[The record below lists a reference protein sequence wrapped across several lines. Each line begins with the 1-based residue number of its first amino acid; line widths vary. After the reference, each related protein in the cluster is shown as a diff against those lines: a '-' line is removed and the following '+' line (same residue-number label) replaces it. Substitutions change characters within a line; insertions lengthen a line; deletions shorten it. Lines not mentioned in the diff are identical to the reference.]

1 MKQVFQFLLI
11 YLFFSLFVC
20 FLGFFVFVFFFWFRC
35 VLFYFVLFFCVCVFL
50 FLYNEFKELQSVY
63 VTTFNYF
70 IVYVCCV
77 WVCVC
82 DLGEA
87 VSVVSGFA
95 LEAKPPPQP
104 GKDTSESTFL

>member
-1 MKQVFQFLLI
+1 MSV
-11 YLFFSLFVC
+11 VC
-20 FLGFFVFVFFFWFRC
+20 VC
-35 VLFYFVLFFCVCVFL
+35 VCVCVFL
-50 FLYNEFKELQSVY
+50 FLYNKFKELQSVCI
-63 VTTFNYF
+63 TIFNYF

-87 VSVVSGFA
+87 VSIVSGFA
-95 LEAKPPPQP
+95 LDAKPPPQP

>member
-1 MKQVFQFLLI
+1 MF
-11 YLFFSLFVC
+11 C
-20 FLGFFVFVFFFWFRC
+20 FI
-35 VLFYFVLFFCVCVFL
+35 LFYFLLCVCVS

-63 VTTFNYF
+63 VTIFNYF
-70 IVYVCCV
+70 ILYVCCV
-77 WVCVC
+77 WVFVC

-87 VSVVSGFA
+87 VSIVSGFA